1 MPTPTNPEP
10 VSTITDSEPMST
22 ITDSEPMSTTTDP
35 ETELPAGETPAANCP
50 YCDRPF
56 DGKRARDLHVG
67 EHHAGEATQVELDA
81 YDEAREAERD
91 ELFMY
96 HVKVVVALGVIYS
109 VVVLVYMA
117 ALGSGFV

>member
-1 MPTPTNPEP
+1 
-10 VSTITDSEPMST
+10 VSTTSDPKPTSPVTDSELMST
-22 ITDSEPMSTTTDP
+22 KTHP
-35 ETELPAGETPAANCP
+35 ETELPDAETPAARCP

-56 DGKRARDLHVG
+56 DGERARDLHVG
-67 EHHAGEATQVELDA
+67 ERHAGEATDVELET
-81 YDEAREAERD
+81 YEEAREAERD

-117 ALGSGFV
+117 ALGSGFI